1 MKLISEW
8 FYSRAYVQLDDI
20 KRGSEPLDE
29 SDVDDDDGVDDDR
42 CDRGGCFEDEEGGEQ
57 IAESVDPGVTAV
69 TACYVRRIEGAASKT
84 FDPQKHQMQVRNYY
98 TIQARLLFELEYYV
112 NTLGNYSDFMIE
124 EHRFTL
130 TCSQAG

>member
-42 CDRGGCFEDEEGGEQ
+42 RDRGGCFEDEEGGEQ

-69 TACYVRRIEGAASKT
+69 AAGYVRRIEGAASET
-84 FDPQKHQMQVRNYY
+84 FDLQKHQLQLRSYYRVTHQVDPN
-98 TIQARLLFELEYYV
+98 LL
-112 NTLGNYSDFMIE
+112 
-124 EHRFTL
+124 L
-130 TCSQAG
+130 TTKTKKVAFW